1 MELNRNED
9 MDVDFS
15 NKIKRYG
22 LERSNYA
29 FIKESQLNKL
39 FGELQSVIRDSSC
52 ETTLSADSDIHDE
65 TIPANFFPLKNQ
77 ADRKIA

>member
-9 MDVDFS
+9 LDLDFS

-29 FIKESQLNKL
+29 FIKESQFNKL
-39 FGELQSVIRDSSC
+39 FGELQSVIRESSC

-65 TIPANFFPLKNQ
+65 TIHTNFFPLRDK